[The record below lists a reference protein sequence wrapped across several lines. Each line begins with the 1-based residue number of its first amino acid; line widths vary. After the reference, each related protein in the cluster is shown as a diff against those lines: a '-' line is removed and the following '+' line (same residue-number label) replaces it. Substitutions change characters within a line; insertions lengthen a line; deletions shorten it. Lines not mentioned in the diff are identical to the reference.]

1 MSASTDGPT
10 AGYGSAGAEES
21 VAANRRWW
29 DDETADYLAEHGD
42 FLGSQRFVW
51 GPEGL
56 TEDEAGLLGP
66 VAGLVGRHVLEVGCG
81 AAQCGAWVAAR
92 GARVV
97 GVDLSGAMLRAAERV
112 LGLSEGDDGIGAGD
126 LRVVQAD
133 ARRLPFADAAF
144 DVAFSSY
151 GAVPFVA
158 DPELVMQEVA
168 RVLRPGGR
176 WVFAITHPIR
186 WAFPDDPGDEGLVAT
201 RSYFD
206 TRPYTEREDGG
217 RLHYAEH
224 HRTLGQRV
232 RDLVSAGLELVDL
245 VEPTWP
251 EENRR
256 VWGGWSPR
264 RGRLIPGTAIFVT
277 RKPDPSKP
285 H

>member
-1 MSASTDGPT
+1 
-10 AGYGSAGAEES
+10 
-21 VAANRRWW
+21 
-29 DDETADYLAEHGD
+29 
-42 FLGSQRFVW
+42 
-51 GPEGL
+51 
-56 TEDEAGLLGP
+56 
-66 VAGLVGRHVLEVGCG
+66 VLEVGCG

-97 GVDLSGAMLRAAERV
+97 GVDLSGAMLRAAGRV
-112 LGLSEGDDGIGAGD
+112 VGPSEGDGATVAGD

-133 ARRLPFADAAF
+133 ARRLPFADATF
-144 DVAFSSY
+144 DLAFSSY

-168 RVLRPGGR
+168 RVLRPGGG

-186 WAFPDDPGDEGLVAT
+186 WAFPDDPGDEGLIAT

-206 TRPYTEREDGG
+206 TRPYTERDDAG

-232 RDLVSAGLELVDL
+232 RDLVAAGLELVDL
-245 VEPTWP
+245 VEPMWP

-264 RGRLIPGTAIFVT
+264 RGRLIPGTAVFVT
-277 RKPDPSKP
+277 RKPDPTTP